1 MNFGW
6 GIVGWY
12 GLKYGC
18 RGSTI
23 SRMKTT
29 IDLDEKKLRRVM
41 KLTGITTRKQA
52 IDFALTEAE
61 RLAKVKKLL
70 EEPFY
75 VENGDIIDPDYDLE
89 RMREREKPG
98 HDSH

>member
-1 MNFGW
+1 
-6 GIVGWY
+6 
-12 GLKYGC
+12 
-18 RGSTI
+18 
-23 SRMKTT
+23 MKTT

-52 IDFALTEAE
+52 IDFALTQAE
-61 RLAKVKKLL
+61 RLAKVKKLF

-75 VENGDIIDPDYDLE
+75 VGSGEIIDPNYDL
-89 RMREREKPG
+89 RQMRDREKPG

>member
-1 MNFGW
+1 
-6 GIVGWY
+6 
-12 GLKYGC
+12 
-18 RGSTI
+18 
-23 SRMKTT
+23 MKTT

-52 IDFALTEAE
+52 IDFALTQAE
-61 RLAKVKKLL
+61 RLARVKKLF

-75 VENGDIIDPDYDLE
+75 LDSGDIIDPNYDLE
-89 RMREREKPG
+89 RMRDREKPE